1 MRDAQNVAELLVKA
15 CKRPTRRRL
24 RSIHGAVIEADT
36 LAVADLWLEELT
48 RLQARCRCG
57 PPSRTLAC
65 QHVSQQGDGEDRV
78 ALLGATGCDG
88 HVDVIVRRTGAGLRS
103 IAHCSPRLATSSELI
118 DGPAQDIDN
127 YADGDETIEHF
138 LALMRGP
145 APSHFLITVR

>member
-15 CKRPTRRRL
+15 CKRPTRRRP
-24 RSIHGAVIEADT
+24 RSIHGAAIEADI

-48 RLQARCRCG
+48 RLQADVDAVRRVGLWLASTSPNRGPVKIGWRC
-57 PPSRTLAC
+57 LAR
-65 QHVSQQGDGEDRV
+65 QGATDMSTSLFAALELDSVDR
-78 ALLGATGCDG
+78 ALLTAPGD
-88 HVDVIVRRTGAGLRS
+88 IL
-103 IAHCSPRLATSSELI
+103 SELI

-127 YADGDETIEHF
+127 YADGADAIEHF